1 VDGSC
6 KILRAGTLL
15 LALVVA
21 GCPGHPRPTGPAG
34 AQVPPAAAKPAAHV
48 GRPYDVVPGESL
60 VTILVYRAGALA
72 KAGHNHLIASR
83 DLAGTLYVPADV
95 AGTSF
100 EIRMPVDGLTIDEA
114 VLRKQEGPDFAADVP
129 DSAREGTR
137 HNMLSEAL
145 LNAAQFPQIVVR
157 SVRLETAAG
166 EAVSAHAEVE
176 VRGSPHAVLFPAR
189 YELRGDE
196 IMASGEL
203 PLKQSELG
211 LTPFSAMLGAL
222 QVQDEMRVRF
232 RIVARA
238 GGG

>member
-1 VDGSC
+1 
-6 KILRAGTLL
+6 
-15 LALVVA
+15 
-21 GCPGHPRPTGPAG
+21 
-34 AQVPPAAAKPAAHV
+34 
-48 GRPYDVVPGESL
+48 VVPGDSL
-60 VTILVYRAGALA
+60 LTILVYRAGPLA

-100 EIRMPVDGLTIDEA
+100 EVRIPVDGLTIDDA
-114 VLRKQEGPDFAADVP
+114 ALRKQEGPDFSADVP

-137 HNMLSEAL
+137 HNMLSDAL
-145 LNAAQFPQIVVR
+145 LGAAQFPQIVVR
-157 SVRLETAAG
+157 SVRLEAAAG
-166 EAVSAHAEVE
+166 GTVTTHAEVV
-176 VRGSPHAVLFPAR
+176 VRGAPHAVLFPAH
-189 YELRGDE
+189 YELQGER
-196 IMASGEL
+196 IVASGEL